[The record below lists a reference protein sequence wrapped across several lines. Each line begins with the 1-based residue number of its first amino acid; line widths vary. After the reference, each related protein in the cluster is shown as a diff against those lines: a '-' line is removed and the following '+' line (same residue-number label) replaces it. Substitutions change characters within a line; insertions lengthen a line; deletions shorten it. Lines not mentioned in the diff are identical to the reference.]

1 MNSKDFLN
9 KAYEFGFDN
18 FQIFSKTKF
27 AKKIEMADG
36 VILSDTIKN
45 VNSYNYKGEILGKTV
60 KGNSGYLSDDLLTEL
75 KEKAELTDTNYD
87 DVYLKGQKNI
97 LANFEVPSED
107 FVLIKNK
114 ILGLNKLREKYPL
127 IKNVLVHY
135 YYLNIYEEILDGD
148 IILQK
153 GRCYHQVYLEVTSD
167 DGENQATESVSI
179 LMKELDFNNLEK
191 KLLDLMEMATLK
203 LNVDGLDGGKY
214 DVLFMN
220 KTLSMMLDEL
230 LLAFSADEVH
240 KDKSILKG
248 KLNQKIFG
256 ENFTL
261 IEEPLNKDYP
271 GYTTFDN
278 EGTPTTNKE
287 IVSNGVL
294 KTYLYD
300 NKNALIDNKGN
311 GGNYYGGIDV
321 RNLYIKPG
329 DTSYDEIIKGMKNG
343 LIVTDFMATG
353 SAVNT
358 LTGEISIQ
366 IFGFVVNDGK
376 IARAF
381 KPCVLTTSFFELFNN
396 IKVIGSDLMFDS
408 ESIGCPSALFEKL
421 NISGS

>member
-220 KTLSMMLDEL
+220 KALSMMLDEL
-230 LLAFSADEVH
+230 LL
-240 KDKSILKG
+240 G
-248 KLNQKIFG
+248 
-256 ENFTL
+256 
-261 IEEPLNKDYP
+261 
-271 GYTTFDN
+271 
-278 EGTPTTNKE
+278 
-287 IVSNGVL
+287 
-294 KTYLYD
+294 
-300 NKNALIDNKGN
+300 
-311 GGNYYGGIDV
+311 
-321 RNLYIKPG
+321 R
-329 DTSYDEIIKGMKNG
+329 
-343 LIVTDFMATG
+343 
-353 SAVNT
+353 
-358 LTGEISIQ
+358 
-366 IFGFVVNDGK
+366 
-376 IARAF
+376 
-381 KPCVLTTSFFELFNN
+381 
-396 IKVIGSDLMFDS
+396 
-408 ESIGCPSALFEKL
+408 
-421 NISGS
+421 